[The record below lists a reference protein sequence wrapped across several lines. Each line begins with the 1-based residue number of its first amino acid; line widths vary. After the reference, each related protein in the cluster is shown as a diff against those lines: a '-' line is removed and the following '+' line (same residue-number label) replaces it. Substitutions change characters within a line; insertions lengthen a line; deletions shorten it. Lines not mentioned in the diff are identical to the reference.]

1 MPASPMVGE
10 LATHRQSDIP
20 QAMRIAILAMI
31 IPMLG
36 GPLPASA
43 AGNWIQTQRRNW
55 KSGSTIY
62 LVLRNQ
68 RISAHLLPK
77 RRAFMSAVRI
87 FMNPSPPRNLSR

>member
-31 IPMLG
+31 IPMLLG

-43 AGNWIQTQRRNW
+43 AGKLDVDIRDETGKVVQL
-55 KSGSTIY
+55 S
-62 LVLRNQ
+62 
-68 RISAHLLPK
+68 IS
-77 RRAFMSAVRI
+77 S
-87 FMNPSPPRNLSR
+87 